1 MDDILLR
8 RLRLIND
15 KLTTDLE
22 IIPDIVNS
30 ENLMQAQIAYS
41 KLEASLKRL
50 GSYLIEYFRLASTP
64 ASDEICLISEVQL
77 QAEETLAE
85 LKVKIDQVTST
96 NKPSEKLTEPNS
108 SCRLPK
114 LQLPVYSGDVLAW
127 CEFWDVF
134 RSNIDS
140 RNLPEVDKLSYLK
153 TSVAGDAKKAID
165 GLSTTNANYD
175 IAVSILKERFGK
187 TSHLIDAHYAALYKV
202 KMAKGSAEDCRKTF
216 NEIEK
221 HLKILESLGEDI
233 NHNHLRFMLLE
244 KFPSELVYEI
254 KLKVNDES
262 IQELR
267 GQLDRIITAKE
278 DSERISGRKRPHE
291 TEDSTVGTLHINAKR
306 AKYAN
311 QPQPQ
316 HSNQKKQNQQG
327 GFDRRSVQIKKF
339 IGFKKQNKGNRPN
352 QTQTSNKGQ
361 SEPQPGPSGEKKE
374 WVCVF
379 CKGNHFNDKCTEATT
394 LVERKKRLGKR
405 CFLCFKL
412 NHFMKDCKIGQGRPG
427 EETVV
432 TVLEEGITTLQTAIV
447 YANPLDDKN
456 KQYKYRLLLDPG
468 SQRSYVTFQ
477 TAKEL
482 KLPVEEESHLVVF
495 TFGDDPPKEIHS
507 PIVTLQLLSRTN
519 KKIVIRVNCVE
530 RISRGYIPNVK
541 MKDLPETYV
550 LADDGSLSGP
560 VQILVGNEYY
570 CNITYEKK
578 VQLDSNLFLIDSALG
593 WIISGRTESQ
603 LSDEPY
609 VVTYTQTC
617 IETKLHQPDPPLCDA
632 DIKSLWELE
641 CIGISDSPRAT
652 REEEAIKRV
661 EEIRKNKDLEI
672 RYLSTD
678 LNPADVGT
686 RPTCSREDREKWLT
700 GPQFIVEDPKTW
712 PTTSSS
718 GPTSSL
724 LIGEGLGIQEEEP
737 METVDPDIPDVS
749 PMETRHSATAK
760 EVTAQENDQTPDDK
774 FLRLKEIQAEY
785 FPLEVEGKVTSL
797 SLNLGVFKD
806 IDDLLR
812 CKGRMKHADWSFDK
826 RYPILIPK
834 NSDFTN
840 ETIMKI
846 HRENMHVGVS
856 HTLSK
861 IRETYWIPQGRSK
874 VQNILRKCPECKK
887 HDGGPYKLPETPAL
901 PKERVNYSSPF
912 TYVGT
917 DYLGPLLVNNGNGS
931 CKRWISLYTCL
942 AVRAIHLEVV
952 KDLTAE
958 EGLMALRRMI
968 STRGV
973 PSLITSDNAAHYKL
987 LSEILQIP
995 YCLDKEI
1002 RWKFIPQLAPWHG
1015 GFYERLVGLVKN
1027 CMKKTLQKHL
1037 LNDSQLVTA
1046 VKEIEAVLN
1055 TRPLTYVD
1063 SEPDHVLKPSDFL
1076 TMGKCITMET
1086 SNKDPT
1092 SQGTVTKDNLIKGW
1106 KKAQIILREFKEMFE
1121 NRYLLNLRERYS
1133 HHPKEPRVTSKL
1145 EPKIGQIVQIKGD
1158 TRNRINWKVGKIVS
1172 LRESADGLCRV
1183 ATVRVGDTE
1192 YTRSITHLYPLEI
1205 EEGEEHCKQT
1215 SPYNE
1220 SAEEPL
1226 QLPDLPPPSCG
1237 NVDVQDVA
1245 ESPSEQRFTPVTA
1258 RDDPEEEVLPY
1269 ASPVEE
1275 RSSFKQVVESTSSK
1289 LNEPKPKSM
1298 SEPEPLAV
1306 VDPEYY
1312 DHTDPELHHLEEI
1325 APEGQEDE
1333 SRPKR
1338 AAALRALEKIK
1349 EWTSNLVAVLLPEA
1363 GSVATDANL

>member
-1 MDDILLR
+1 
-8 RLRLIND
+8 
-15 KLTTDLE
+15 
-22 IIPDIVNS
+22 
-30 ENLMQAQIAYS
+30 
-41 KLEASLKRL
+41 
-50 GSYLIEYFRLASTP
+50 
-64 ASDEICLISEVQL
+64 
-77 QAEETLAE
+77 
-85 LKVKIDQVTST
+85 
-96 NKPSEKLTEPNS
+96 
-108 SCRLPK
+108 
-114 LQLPVYSGDVLAW
+114 
-127 CEFWDVF
+127 
-134 RSNIDS
+134 
-140 RNLPEVDKLSYLK
+140 
-153 TSVAGDAKKAID
+153 
-165 GLSTTNANYD
+165 
-175 IAVSILKERFGK
+175 
-187 TSHLIDAHYAALYKV
+187 
-202 KMAKGSAEDCRKTF
+202 
-216 NEIEK
+216 
-221 HLKILESLGEDI
+221 
-233 NHNHLRFMLLE
+233 
-244 KFPSELVYEI
+244 
-254 KLKVNDES
+254 
-262 IQELR
+262 
-267 GQLDRIITAKE
+267 
-278 DSERISGRKRPHE
+278 
-291 TEDSTVGTLHINAKR
+291 
-306 AKYAN
+306 
-311 QPQPQ
+311 
-316 HSNQKKQNQQG
+316 
-327 GFDRRSVQIKKF
+327 
-339 IGFKKQNKGNRPN
+339 
-352 QTQTSNKGQ
+352 
-361 SEPQPGPSGEKKE
+361 
-374 WVCVF
+374 
-379 CKGNHFNDKCTEATT
+379 
-394 LVERKKRLGKR
+394 
-405 CFLCFKL
+405 
-412 NHFMKDCKIGQGRPG
+412 
-427 EETVV
+427 
-432 TVLEEGITTLQTAIV
+432 
-447 YANPLDDKN
+447 
-456 KQYKYRLLLDPG
+456 
-468 SQRSYVTFQ
+468 
-477 TAKEL
+477 
-482 KLPVEEESHLVVF
+482 
-495 TFGDDPPKEIHS
+495 
-507 PIVTLQLLSRTN
+507 
-519 KKIVIRVNCVE
+519 
-530 RISRGYIPNVK
+530 

-652 REEEAIKRV
+652 REEEAIKYFNDTTVNLNNRYTVSWPWITYPPDLPNNFGMAFGRLSSLLKRMDQDTLLAYSDTFKQQLDKGIIEIVPTSRMSMGNLVHYLPFHGVHHRGKPMRIVYDASSKSSKDTKSLNECLYRGPLMLEDLTGLLIKFRTHQIGLTSDIEKAFLQMALHEKDRDVTRFLWLKDTSKPVSQDNLLYLRFCRVPFGVISSPFLLNATIKHHLSKAEDQQVKQKANDIYVDNFVSGSNTTDEAMELYRNLKGSFQDISMSLRDWSSNSKEFMKKVSDTYKKDKVKVLGLEWDIKRDTLQLKPNLQEEAVTKRGVLKTIASIYDPCGYAAPYTLASKLFLQRLWKAGVSWDSPLSSELTEEWNIIRQNLKAIGEVSVDRCYIKTPMERNYQLHCFTDASLQAYAASVFLVCGSKRSFIMGKSRLVPVKDQESLKIPRLELLGVLIGSRLIKFVLKFLQQKIVRQVLWTDSQIVVEWCKSDKLLPPFVARRV

-737 METVDPDIPDVS
+737 METVDPDIPEVS

-1245 ESPSEQRFTPVTA
+1245 ESPSEQIFTPVTA